1 MLHLKID
8 IYASIIIIMVTVATI
23 ITPIWLKIAYKREIG
38 KEKESINV

>member
-8 IYASIIIIMVTVATI
+8 IYASIIIMVTVATI